1 MSQDREPL
9 LTPVVMDKA
18 YGKIENE
25 RSTNIKDL
33 ASSEV
38 TIYVL
43 IGHYT
48 TFFDLGNLFI
58 LLFL

>member
-25 RSTNIKDL
+25 RSINIKDL

-38 TIYVL
+38 TIYVPL
-43 IGHYT
+43 
-48 TFFDLGNLFI
+48 DC
-58 LLFL
+58 